1 MVNPEL
7 INERL
12 REMRANIL
20 LLEEFNII
28 PFDKFNAD
36 PKTIKATEHCLQ
48 LSIQCI
54 LDIGHHIVVD
64 NDWPRPNDN
73 KEMILV
79 LGQKGIFP
87 IDFANRIVP
96 MVGFRNILVHEYLK
110 IDTKQLY
117 SHLQYLQDFHEFQKH
132 IIAYLKSP

>member
-12 REMRANIL
+12 REMQANIL
-20 LLEEFNII
+20 LLEEFKMI

-54 LDIGHHIVVD
+54 LDIGHHITVD

-73 KEMILV
+73 KEMILM
-79 LGQKGIFP
+79 LGQKEIFP
-87 IDFANRIVP
+87 IDFANRIIP

-117 SHLQYLQDFHEFQKH
+117 SHLQHLQDFREFQKY
-132 IIAYLKSP
+132 IIAYLKSL

>member
-117 SHLQYLQDFHEFQKH
+117 SHLQYLQDFREFQKH